1 MEPPAVAWQ
10 GNEHIAAKSPRT
22 VAWLYLLL
30 AFAGGVVLPFQ
41 AGVNAQLADW
51 LHSPVRAAFV
61 SFLTGTLVLAVASA
75 FVFKPLPSWAR
86 LGHTPWWVWIGG
98 ALGAF
103 FVSASLVT
111 APKLGAAQLVALV
124 VAGQAVAS
132 LIIDQFGWVGFETKH
147 LSAGR
152 LIGMALVF
160 AGVAL
165 VRVF

>member
-1 MEPPAVAWQ
+1 V
-10 GNEHIAAKSPRT
+10 
-22 VAWLYLLL
+22 VWLYLLF

-41 AGVNAQLADW
+41 AGINAELGDW
-51 LHSPVRAAFV
+51 LGSPVRAAFV
-61 SFLTGTLVLAVASA
+61 SFLVGTMVLLVAAA
-75 FVFKPLPSWAR
+75 FVFKPLPSWGK
-86 LGHTPWWVWIGG
+86 LGDTPWWVWIGG

-103 FVSASLVT
+103 YVAASIVT

-132 LIIDQFGWVGFETKH
+132 LVVDQFGWVGFEPKH
-147 LSAGR
+147 ISAGR
-152 LIGMALVF
+152 AIGMALVF